1 MSTVDA
7 SASTTVTV
15 TADVW
20 RLHLQVAVS
29 HSDQQEAFR
38 RRDLAIRATNT
49 VLHACD
55 VTITEEKLDGSIYN
69 EGMIRAGW
77 SVAVTGSGENHEAL
91 HSIIARL
98 AGVSDVMVHG
108 PEWSVSPQDHRA
120 ARLVALDKAAKI
132 AREDA
137 QAMAQSLGVRL
148 GKVAHLSS
156 EDASQYRPMM
166 ARAAK
171 MSHELVDMPERTL
184 ELDLEARQIEVSAQV
199 QVQFFVLDS

>member
-1 MSTVDA
+1 MNTVDA

-20 RLHLQVAVS
+20 RLQLQVAVS

-49 VLHACD
+49 VLRVCD
-55 VTITEEKLDGSIYN
+55 VAATDEKLDDSMYN

-77 SVAVTGSGENHEAL
+77 SVAVTGSGENHAAL
-91 HSIIARL
+91 QNIIARL

-108 PEWSVSPQDHRA
+108 PEWSVSSHGQRVS
-120 ARLVALDKAAKI
+120 RLDALDKAAKI

-148 GKVAHLSS
+148 GKLAHLSS
-156 EDASQYRPMM
+156 VDASQFRPMM
-166 ARAAK
+166 ARAAR
-171 MSHELVDMPERTL
+171 MSHESVDVPERTL
-184 ELDLEARQIEVSAQV
+184 ELDVEARQIEVSAQV
-199 QVQFFVLDS
+199 QVQFLVLDS